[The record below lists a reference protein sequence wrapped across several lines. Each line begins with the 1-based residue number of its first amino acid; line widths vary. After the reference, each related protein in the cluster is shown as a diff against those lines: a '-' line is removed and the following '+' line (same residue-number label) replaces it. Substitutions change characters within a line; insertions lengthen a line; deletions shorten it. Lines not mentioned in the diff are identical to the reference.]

1 MTVTANETFAAD
13 AVATHLKQFIVD
25 ALFIDMEPAEI
36 TDDMLL
42 GTDVGVDSLGFAEL
56 LAHLED
62 EYGISVTDGEFVP
75 DNFAT
80 VGRIVALVGRKLAG

>member
-1 MTVTANETFAAD
+1 MTVAANETFSAD
-13 AVATHLKQFIVD
+13 AVAAHLKQFIVD

>member
-1 MTVTANETFAAD
+1 MSVIANETVAPQAI
-13 AVATHLKQFIVD
+13 ATHLKQFIVD

-36 TDDMLL
+36 GDDMLL
-42 GTDVGVDSLGFAEL
+42 GTEVGVDSLGFAEL

-62 EYGISVTDGEFVP
+62 EYGISVADGEFVP

-80 VGRIVALVGRKLAG
+80 VARIVALVGEKLAG